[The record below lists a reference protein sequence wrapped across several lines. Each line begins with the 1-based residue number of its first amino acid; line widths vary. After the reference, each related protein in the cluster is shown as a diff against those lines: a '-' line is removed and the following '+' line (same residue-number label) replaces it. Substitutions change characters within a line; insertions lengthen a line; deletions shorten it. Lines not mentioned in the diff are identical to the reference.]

1 MQRPELTETGLLDDC
16 LVGPT
21 GLARSRM
28 QMELREGLSPLVIH
42 LGQVGTGWCHT
53 P

>member
-1 MQRPELTETGLLDDC
+1 MQRPELTETGLLADC

-21 GLARSRM
+21 GLARPRM
-28 QMELREGLSPLVIH
+28 QMELREGLSPL
-42 LGQVGTGWCHT
+42 GQVGTGWRHA